1 MKRLF
6 PRYRIYRLRELLAI
20 VSFDIVTYILLAPL
34 KIFHLY
40 LGNRLRDY
48 SKDKIRKILIFRT
61 DRIGDLVMTLPAIK
75 LLRERYPEA
84 KLHLVAGRW
93 NEPILNYVKYFDLI
107 HFWSPSW
114 ISRGE
119 ESDSILRLCSRA
131 IQIRKEQYDLSIDFT
146 SDVRINLLM
155 WLSGAKKRIG
165 YSDSG
170 GGAFLTETVEDGGI
184 HRVEQNMEPLKT
196 LGIVE
201 KDYVPKLEGTIQ
213 FENGIGKTLGAFDG
227 KDINGNITQYI
238 IIHPW
243 GGRPVKT
250 WRMEKYAGLA
260 KMIREKLKI
269 DIIITGSGQDYALCE
284 AIKEKSGISVLNLA
298 GKLTFEQMMR
308 AMKSALVFISPDTG
322 PMHIAAALGAPT
334 VTLFG
339 PSDPAK
345 YGPYGDPKLHRVV
358 VPKDIECLHCNKIRK
373 PPERCFKD
381 GISLCMEAIS
391 VEDVFK
397 ECKALLD
404 STGKRRGIGIPKKRR

>member
-6 PRYRIYRLRELLAI
+6 PRYRIYKLRELIAV
-20 VSFDIVTYILLAPL
+20 VSFDIATHIILTPL
-34 KIFHLY
+34 KIYHFCVRK
-40 LGNRLRDY
+40 RLRDY
-48 SKDKIRKILIFRT
+48 SKDTIRKILIFRT

-75 LLRERYPEA
+75 LLHERYPEA
-84 KLHLVAGRW
+84 KLHLIAGRW
-93 NEPILNYVKYFDLI
+93 NEPILNYVKYLDSILY
-107 HFWSPSW
+107 WSPSW
-114 ISRGE
+114 ISRCE
-119 ESDSILRLCSRA
+119 ESNSLLRLCSRA
-131 IQIRKEQYDLSIDFT
+131 IKIRKEHYDLSIDFT

-155 WLSGAKKRIG
+155 WLSGANRRVG

-170 GGAFLTETVEDGGI
+170 GGAFLTETVTDRGI

-196 LGIVE
+196 LGIVKKE
-201 KDYVPKLEGTIQ
+201 YIPKLEGTMQ
-213 FENGIGKTLGAFDG
+213 FEGGAGKTDDTF
-227 KDINGNITQYI
+227 KVRDIDLNTTRYI

-250 WRMEKYAGLA
+250 WRTESYAELA
-260 KMIREKLKI
+260 KKINENFKI
-269 DIIITGSGQDYALCE
+269 DIILTGSGQDYALCE
-284 AIKEKSGISVLNLA
+284 AIKEKSGKSASNLA
-298 GKLTFEQMMR
+298 GKLTFEQMMS

-322 PMHIAAALGAPT
+322 PMHIAAALGVPT

-358 VPKDIECLHCNKIRK
+358 TPRDIECFHCNRIRK
-373 PPERCFKD
+373 PPEKCFKD
-381 GISLCMEAIS
+381 GTSICMDTIP

-404 STGKRRGIGIPKKRR
+404 SLDKRRGSGIRKN

>member
-6 PRYRIYRLRELLAI
+6 PRYRIYKLRELLAI
-20 VSFDIVTYILLAPL
+20 VSFDIATHILLAPL

-40 LGNRLRDY
+40 IRKQLRDY

-84 KLHLVAGRW
+84 KLHLVTGRW

-119 ESDSILRLCSRA
+119 ESDSFLRLCLRV
-131 IQIRKEQYDLSIDFT
+131 IKIRKEQYDLSIDFT

-155 WLSGAKKRIG
+155 WLSGAKRRIG

-170 GGAFLTETVEDGGI
+170 GGAYLTETVEDRGI

-196 LGIVE
+196 LGIAE

-213 FENGIGKTLGAFDG
+213 FESGIGKTLGDFDG
-227 KDINGNITQYI
+227 KNINGNITQYI

-260 KMIREKLKI
+260 KIIREKFKI
-269 DIIITGSGQDYALCE
+269 DIILTGSRQDNGLCE
-284 AIKEKSGISVLNLA
+284 SIKEKRGIGVLNLA
-298 GKLTFEQMMR
+298 GKFTFEQMMS

-322 PMHIAAALGAPT
+322 PMHIAVALGVPT

-345 YGPYGDPKLHRVV
+345 YGPYGDRKLHRVIV
-358 VPKDIECLHCNKIRK
+358 SKDISCLHCNKIRK
-373 PPERCFKD
+373 PPGRCFKD
-381 GISLCMEAIS
+381 GISICMDAIS

-397 ECKALLD
+397 ECMALLD
-404 STGKRRGIGIPKKRR
+404 SLE

>member
-1 MKRLF
+1 MKRHF
-6 PRYRIYRLRELLAI
+6 PRYRIYRLWELLAI
-20 VSFDIVTYILLAPL
+20 VSFDIATHILLVPL

-40 LGNRLRDY
+40 IGNRLQDY

-119 ESDSILRLCSRA
+119 ESESFIRLCSRA
-131 IQIRKEQYDLSIDFT
+131 IKIRRERYDLAIDFT

-155 WLSGAKKRIG
+155 WLSGAKRRIG

-184 HRVEQNMEPLKT
+184 HRVEQNMEPLKA
-196 LGIVE
+196 LGIEE

-213 FENGIGKTLGAFDG
+213 FESGTGKTLSTFHG
-227 KDINGNITQYI
+227 KDSNGNITQYI

-243 GGRPVKT
+243 GGRLVKT
-250 WRMEKYAGLA
+250 WRTEKYTGLA

-269 DIIITGSGQDYALCE
+269 AIILTGSRQDYGLCE
-284 AIKEKSGISVLNLA
+284 EIKEKSGNGVLNLA
-298 GKLTFEQMMR
+298 GKLTFDQTMST
-308 AMKSALVFISPDTG
+308 MKSALVFISPDTG
-322 PMHIAAALGAPT
+322 PMHIAVALGAPT

-345 YGPYGDPKLHRVV
+345 YGPYGNPKLHRIV
-358 VPKDIECLHCNKIRK
+358 VPKDIECLHCNRIRK
-373 PPERCFKD
+373 PPGRCFKD
-381 GISLCMEAIS
+381 GISLCMDTIS

-397 ECKALLD
+397 ECEALLD
-404 STGKRRGIGIPKKRR
+404 STGKRRGIVIPKKRR